1 MPGGGAEYHCQ
12 HHIGRP
18 GSYQQ
23 YPYGHVRI
31 ENAVDRGDRPT
42 GEHPQ
47 SQHTPC
53 HGAGHAEK
61 YQRQPQQL
69 PLSAEG
75 RQGQQ
80 HTCCRFHRHPGE
92 KFHARQKHRRCV
104 SASQKRSQHIPAAP
118 KGHSRQPPGGEQ
130 QQIVHQCV
138 EHEYAVD
145 VNDGHGIPPFPETDP
160 EQPGPRSDR
169 DDYTVPAA

>member
-1 MPGGGAEYHCQ
+1 MPGGGTEYHRQ

-31 ENAVDRGDRPT
+31 ENTVDRGDRPT

-53 HGAGHAEK
+53 HGAGHTKK

-80 HTCCRFHRHPGE
+80 HTCCRFHRHSGE

-104 SASQKRSQHIPAAP
+104 SATQKRSQHIPAAP
-118 KGHSRQPPGGEQ
+118 QGHSRQPPG
-130 QQIVHQCV
+130 
-138 EHEYAVD
+138 
-145 VNDGHGIPPFPETDP
+145 
-160 EQPGPRSDR
+160 
-169 DDYTVPAA
+169 